1 MNQFRLPNTFEEKSI
16 LKTIRI
22 KKVTLNKIESLSREN
37 NISINRI
44 VNECI
49 EFALDNL
56 SEDFL
61 PKGK

>member
-22 KKVTLNKIESLSREN
+22 KKITMSRIETLSKEY
-37 NISINRI
+37 NISVNRI